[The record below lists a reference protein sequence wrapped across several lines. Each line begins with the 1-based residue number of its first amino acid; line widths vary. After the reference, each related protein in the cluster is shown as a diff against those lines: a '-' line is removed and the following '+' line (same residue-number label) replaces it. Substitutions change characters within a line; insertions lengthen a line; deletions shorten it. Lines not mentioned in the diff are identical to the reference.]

1 MKNFQKKPTPKQN
14 AKKPPSANNPA
25 ASIITKEH
33 WESYSKELKD
43 DFVPKPSARTRN
55 VKEFWQR
62 DGDQWIEIKVFTGRV
77 KSRTKEQVYRSLF
90 YSVKMSIAYWDEP
103 PTGAE
108 TVIWMNKGSSKKRA
122 PAAAAAPKRAPT
134 VALEGVPS
142 EKRLFTI

>member
-1 MKNFQKKPTPKQN
+1 MKNFQKKPAPKQN
-14 AKKPPSANNPA
+14 AKKPPSASNPA
-25 ASIITKEH
+25 ASSLITKEH
-33 WESYSKELKD
+33 WESYSRELKD

-55 VKEFWQR
+55 VKAFWQK

-108 TVIWMNKGSSKKRA
+108 TVIWMHKGSNKKRA
-122 PAAAAAPKRAPT
+122 PATAPKRAPT
-134 VALEGVPS
+134 VATERVPS
-142 EKRLFTI
+142 EKHLFAI